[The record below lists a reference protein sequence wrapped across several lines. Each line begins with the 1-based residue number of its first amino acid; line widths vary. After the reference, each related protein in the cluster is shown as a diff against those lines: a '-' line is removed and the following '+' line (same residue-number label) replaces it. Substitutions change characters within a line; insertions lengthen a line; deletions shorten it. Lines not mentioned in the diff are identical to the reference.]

1 MASKLERARILR
13 NELQEC
19 KQAKVHLDLKVTLEI
34 IVSQIQGWGEREKFV
49 LIHVAWL
56 FKSSN
61 TLKVCHYSLR
71 CK

>member
-34 IVSQIQGWGEREKFV
+34 IVYQIQGWGERVV